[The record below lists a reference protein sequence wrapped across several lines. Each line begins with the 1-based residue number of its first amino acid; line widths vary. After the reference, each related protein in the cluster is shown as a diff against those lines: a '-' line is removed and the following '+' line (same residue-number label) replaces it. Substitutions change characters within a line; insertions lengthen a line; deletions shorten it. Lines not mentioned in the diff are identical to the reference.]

1 MGRDVI
7 NGRMRRWTRLGAVCA
22 LLLALTLAPASR
34 AHADGPIFVDWPSL
48 LPGLTSGYDPSS
60 ENACVA
66 GRPQCVDAVIRE
78 MERRFESLGKSC
90 DHNAV
95 FALAYLRTTQ
105 TYQWASE
112 QDGFFE
118 DTPWVNHEDAVFARH
133 YFEAYDHWA
142 AGRRSQTPRAWLIA
156 FDAAAAR
163 RVSASGNLLLGM
175 SAHIN
180 YDLPLTLAAIG
191 LVTEDGQSRKADH
204 DQVNVFLNRV
214 MEPLLAELAAR
225 FDSNTVNIVTP
236 FGVGYTALF
245 QQVALWRETA
255 FRFAEQLS
263 VAATPEQRA
272 LVMEAIEL
280 NAVLEANVIVTAYG
294 YLPPLITAQPRDRY
308 CQSRHGVAPPLPYA
322 FGTPSAY

>member
-1 MGRDVI
+1 MLRC
-7 NGRMRRWTRLGAVCA
+7 TRLAAVA
-22 LLLALTLAPASR
+22 FLLISASFVPAPR
-34 AHADGPIFVDWPSL
+34 TVRADGPIFVDWPSL
-48 LPGLTSGYDPSS
+48 LPGLTDEFDPSS
-60 ENACVA
+60 ENVCVA

-78 MERRFESLGKSC
+78 MKRRFEPLGESC
-90 DHNAV
+90 HHNAV

-105 TYQWASE
+105 TYQWASD

-133 YFEAYDHWA
+133 YFEAYDNWA
-142 AGRRSQTPRAWLIA
+142 AGRRSQTPQAWLIA
-156 FDAAAAR
+156 FDAAASR
-163 RVSASGNLLLGM
+163 RVSASGDLLLGM

-191 LVTEDGQSRKADH
+191 LVTEDGESRKTDH
-204 DQVNVFLNRV
+204 DKVNVFLNRV
-214 MEPLLAELAAR
+214 MEPLLAELSAR
-225 FDSNTVNIVTP
+225 FDSSTVNIVTP

-263 VAATPEQRA
+263 AAQTEQQRA
-272 LVMEAIEL
+272 TVMQLIET
-280 NAVLEANVIVTAYG
+280 NAALEANVILTAYG
-294 YLPPLITAQPRDRY
+294 YVPPLITTQPRDRY
-308 CQSRHGVAPPLPYA
+308 CSTRNGAAPPLPYA